1 MRSAGAAP
9 GAAPASVP
17 LPHDPQDSAT
27 QGPPHPGVASPRRGL
42 IVRGHGTDQER
53 SLKRVAAYFPAALGT
68 ELAVYA
74 ARTGITMSDVIVE
87 AVRRFLASSG
97 T

>member
-1 MRSAGAAP
+1 MRSAGASH
-9 GAAPASVP
+9 ASAHR
-17 LPHDPQDSAT
+17 PHDPQDSEP
-27 QGPPHPGVASPRRGL
+27 QGPHPPGVASPRRGL

-53 SLKRVAAYFPAALGT
+53 ALKRVAAYFPAAMGT

-74 ARTGITMSDVIVE
+74 ARTGLTMSDVIVE
-87 AVRRFLASSG
+87 SVRRFLASSG